1 MRDPGKVIGS
11 GGAREPGEG
20 VRGDGVGH
28 VGAEWVCVGVEAE
41 GVDGVECRGLGTG
54 RYWNWEWMFSNMKDA
69 DGVV

>member
-1 MRDPGKVIGS
+1 MRDPRRVIGS
-11 GGAREPGEG
+11 GGAKEPGEG

-54 RYWNWEWMFSNMKDA
+54 QGEILEL
-69 DGVV
+69 GVDVQ